1 MSFDF
6 LILLIMTRKLA
17 LLAQD
22 ESIDD
27 TLYELDRF
35 LQKGFFPIELY
46 LKVQIY
52 HTYFRNYLFIN
63 SLECKSFIK

>member
-1 MSFDF
+1 MN
-6 LILLIMTRKLA
+6 RKLA

-35 LQKGFFPIELY
+35 LQKGFFPIEFY
-46 LKVQIY
+46 LKVRII
-52 HTYFRNYLFIN
+52 NIIAMILFF
-63 SLECKSFIK
+63 LHDH

>member
-6 LILLIMTRKLA
+6 LILLTMTRKLA

-46 LKVQIY
+46 GLLNNMPCGPRI
-52 HTYFRNYLFIN
+52 
-63 SLECKSFIK
+63 SLHCTL